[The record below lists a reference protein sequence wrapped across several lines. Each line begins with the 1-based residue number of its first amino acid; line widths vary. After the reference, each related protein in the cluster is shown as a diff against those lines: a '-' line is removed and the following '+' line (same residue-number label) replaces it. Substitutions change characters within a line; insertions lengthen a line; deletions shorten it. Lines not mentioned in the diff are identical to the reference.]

1 MRYLALA
8 TDYDGTL
15 ALHGRVYESTL
26 RSLEKVLTT
35 NRKLL
40 LVTGRELDD
49 LLNVFPHPYLFD
61 WIVAE
66 NGLLLYNPS
75 SKETITLADIPSED
89 FIMQLRSRGIP
100 ISVGRNIVST
110 V

>member
-15 ALHGRVYESTL
+15 ALHGRVHESTV

-49 LLNVFPHPYLFD
+49 LLNVFPHPHLFD

-66 NGLLLYNPS
+66 NGLVLCWAEPQVVVHAVRNGERGLAFANGWTNP
-75 SKETITLADIPSED
+75 
-89 FIMQLRSRGIP
+89 
-100 ISVGRNIVST
+100 VT
-110 V
+110 VHAG